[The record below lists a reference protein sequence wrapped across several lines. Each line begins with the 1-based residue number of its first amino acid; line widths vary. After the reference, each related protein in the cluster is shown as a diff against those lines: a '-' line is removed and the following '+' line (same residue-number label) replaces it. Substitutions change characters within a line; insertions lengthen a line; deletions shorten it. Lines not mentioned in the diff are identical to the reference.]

1 MKLQVELPPKLIP
14 VFTGKARYRG
24 SYGGRGSGK
33 TRSFAKMTA
42 VWAVMLAQAGK
53 TGVIVCGR
61 EYMNSLDESSFAEVK
76 AAIESEDW
84 LRARFDLGEKYIR
97 TKDRRIQYVFCGLR
111 HNLGSIKS
119 KARIHLM
126 WIDEAEPVTDEAW
139 KIIIP
144 TVREADSELWITWNP
159 ERKKSA
165 TNLRFRQDPP
175 PNSKIIELNWRDNP
189 KFPSVLDDERKAD
202 LEKRPDDYDHIW
214 EGDYV
219 TVRSGAYYAKSLS
232 VARSEGRI
240 SHVPP
245 DPLMTYRAFWDIGGT
260 GQRAD
265 ACAIWIAQFIGKEIR
280 LVDYYEVIGQPLT
293 AHVYWLRDRGYEQ
306 AHMVLPHDGAQ
317 HEKVERITYESA
329 LIKAG
334 FTVEVIKNQ
343 GAGAARARI
352 EALRRVFPYIW
363 INKTKETDS
372 GIEALGWYHEKWD
385 DKRDVGLGPDH
396 DWSSHCAD
404 AAGLM
409 AIYYENFYNA
419 TAKKMQQIRRTGSG
433 MAR

>member
-14 VFTGKARYRG
+14 VFAGSARYRG
-24 SYGGRGSGK
+24 AYGGRGSGK
-33 TRSFAKMTA
+33 TRSFAMMTA
-42 VWAVMLAQAGK
+42 VWAIKLAQAGK

-76 AAIESEDW
+76 AAIQSEPW
-84 LRARFDLGEKYIR
+84 LAQRFDMGEKYIR

-126 WIDEAEPVTDEAW
+126 WIDEAEPVTEEAW
-139 KIIIP
+139 RIIIP
-144 TVREADSELWITWNP
+144 TVREENSELWITWNP

-165 TNLRFRQDPP
+165 TNIRFREDPP
-175 PNSKIIELNWRDNP
+175 EDSKIIELNWRDNP
-189 KFPSVLDDERKAD
+189 KFPKVLDDERKAD
-202 LEKRPDDYDHIW
+202 LEKRPDDYGHVWDG
-214 EGDYV
+214 EYV
-219 TVRSGAYYAKSLS
+219 TARSGAYFAKLLS
-232 VARSEGRI
+232 VAKSEGRI
-240 SHVPP
+240 SHVPA
-245 DPLMTYRAFWDIGGT
+245 DPLMSFKAFWDIGGT

-265 ACAIWIAQFIGKEIR
+265 ACSIWIAQFIGKEIR
-280 LVDYYEVIGQPLT
+280 LIDYYEAVGQELSE
-293 AHVYWLRDRGYEQ
+293 HVYWLRENGYEQ

-317 HEKVERITYESA
+317 HEKIERVTYESA

-343 GAGAARARI
+343 GAGAAKARI
-352 EALRRVFPYIW
+352 EAMRRVFPFIW
-363 INKTKETDS
+363 FHKAKTEP
-372 GIEALGWYHEKWD
+372 GVEALGWYHEKWD

-409 AIYYENFYNA
+409 AVYYENYYNA
-419 TAKKMQQIRRTGSG
+419 TAKRLQQVRRTGSG